1 MWLSVV
7 STDISFT
14 QHKVSE
20 IVRINISRRLEQDQ
34 AKGKATTFPAPD
46 CTSAMT
52 VSMRMRSSIN
62 NSNKASSIIS
72 NQHNVVMTKL
82 LLHLICFILS
92 ISIMITA
99 GVNGLSSTNT
109 NSNNVSN
116 RRPIVILS
124 NNQDVGKGSAPD
136 VSEFLYGKLQRAT
149 ALYGSGLLGPATA
162 TINGEKDMKE
172 LSAAKAKGG
181 KEQIQSLNK
190 MLWNQ
195 FGMATVEG
203 SIEREDLFW
212 KDSNTIMYKPI
223 LAELQD
229 TIVFLDVTSCNNQG
243 SGGGGG
249 GIGGMISSFFPSPKK
264 QELSSTPSRT
274 QPPPQLDIELIKA
287 AITGGAQIYI
297 VCESDNTKYCVETIK
312 QQINVESTTCPITI
326 VSPDDGVVLN
336 SSSSSSDGNVVND
349 KSWSSVRPQDLE
361 GELSQP
367 IYVRDGSFDFD
378 SNNIDKSKSE
388 TRIAAASAIITAEKK
403 SSTLSRHNLAEVVVQ
418 CSLRFVTTTTA
429 FDDDGFVSGS
439 NPSPIPGVRVVRVSP
454 YPNNYDSKTNL
465 PTTGLDER
473 SNDDYFS
480 RTGGKVA
487 KAVAGT
493 VTSVDW
499 IETLRCFEKSYNN
512 GRTKTT
518 VKIFPKRPDM

>member
-1 MWLSVV
+1 MSCEDHSKVCVFVFLFFYMDFCKKGILTRSLSRA
-7 STDISFT
+7 I
-14 QHKVSE
+14 
-20 IVRINISRRLEQDQ
+20 
-34 AKGKATTFPAPD
+34 
-46 CTSAMT
+46 T
-52 VSMRMRSSIN
+52 VQFESS
-62 NSNKASSIIS
+62 
-72 NQHNVVMTKL
+72 
-82 LLHLICFILS
+82 
-92 ISIMITA
+92 
-99 GVNGLSSTNT
+99 
-109 NSNNVSN
+109 
-116 RRPIVILS
+116 
-124 NNQDVGKGSAPD
+124 KGSAPD

-172 LSAAKAKGG
+172 LSAANAKAKGG

-212 KDSNTIMYKPI
+212 KDSNTILYKPI

-249 GIGGMISSFFPSPKK
+249 GGIGGMISSFFPSPKK
-264 QELSSTPSRT
+264 QELSSTPSRI
-274 QPPPQLDIELIKA
+274 QVPPPQLDIELIKA
-287 AITGGAQIYI
+287 AISGGAQIYI

-312 QQINVESTTCPITI
+312 EQINVESTLCPITI

-336 SSSSSSDGNVVND
+336 SSSSSSDGNIVNDD

-378 SNNIDKSKSE
+378 KNNIDKSKSE
-388 TRIAAASAIITAEKK
+388 TRIAAASTITTAEKK
-403 SSTLSRHNLAEVVVQ
+403 SSSLSRHNLAEVVVQ
-418 CSLRFVTTTTA
+418 CSLRLVTTTTA
-429 FDDDGFVSGS
+429 FDDDGFVSGN

-454 YPNNYDSKTNL
+454 YPNNNDSKNNL
-465 PTTGLDER
+465 LPAELDER
-473 SNDDYFS
+473 PNADYFS
-480 RTGGKVA
+480 RTGGKIA
-487 KAVAGT
+487 KAAAGT

-499 IETLRCFEKSYNN
+499 TETLQCFEKSYNS
-512 GRTKTT
+512 GRTKTI
-518 VKIFPKRPDM
+518 VKMFPKRPDM